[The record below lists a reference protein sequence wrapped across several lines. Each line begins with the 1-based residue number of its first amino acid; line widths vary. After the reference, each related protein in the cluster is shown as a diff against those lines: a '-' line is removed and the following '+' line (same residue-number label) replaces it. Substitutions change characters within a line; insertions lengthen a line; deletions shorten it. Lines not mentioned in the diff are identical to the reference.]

1 MKDGSGRELS
11 CLHDTAVQHLRAL
24 KAMGNEPSG
33 AFITSTL
40 ELKLDTNNMFEW
52 QRHSQSSTE
61 VPHYKELLQFVD
73 LRAQASESATSGV
86 AKKSFDKNNTPPPVR
101 KNYTSRKP
109 VASFAASA
117 DSSLGLC
124 IACKSEKHPLYVCT
138 RFKSMCHSDKL
149 SLLRS
154 NGVCINCLRPGH
166 YTRSCRSLHKC
177 RVCQR
182 PHHTTLSFTLRKGT
196 HLL

>member
-1 MKDGSGRELS
+1 M
-11 CLHDTAVQHLRAL
+11 QHLRAL

-40 ELKLDTNNMFEW
+40 ELKLDTNTMFEW

-73 LRAQASESATSGV
+73 LRVQASESATSGV
-86 AKKSFDKNNTPPPVR
+86 TKKSFNKNNAPPVR
-101 KNYTSRKP
+101 NNYTCGKP

-124 IACKSEKHPLYVCT
+124 IAC
-138 RFKSMCHSDKL
+138 
-149 SLLRS
+149 
-154 NGVCINCLRPGH
+154 
-166 YTRSCRSLHKC
+166 
-177 RVCQR
+177 
-182 PHHTTLSFTLRKGT
+182 
-196 HLL
+196 